1 MSQISKGLLRSFII
15 RCSDVGLDCG
25 HVIFGDSEYRV
36 MQNAIIHLYEYH
48 AIIPEEMTTCMKLKI
63 RENIHSYRD
72 SMRAQILDES
82 SDVPEKIRNLYSGS
96 SFPSLYI

>member
-1 MSQISKGLLRSFII
+1 MSQISKGLLRSLII

-25 HVIFGDSEYRV
+25 HVIFGDSECRII
-36 MQNAIIHLYEYH
+36 QNAIIHMHEYH
-48 AIIPEEMTTCMKLKI
+48 AIIPEEMTTCMKMKI

-82 SDVPEKIRNLYSGS
+82 SDVPEKIL
-96 SFPSLYI
+96 PVI

>member
-1 MSQISKGLLRSFII
+1 MSQISEDLLKSFII

-36 MQNAIIHLYEYH
+36 MHNAIIHMYDYH

-72 SMRAQILDES
+72 SVCAHILNEF
-82 SDVPEKIRNLYSGS
+82 SDISEKLLPIV
-96 SFPSLYI
+96 

>member
-1 MSQISKGLLRSFII
+1 MTQQSEGLFRYCIV

-25 HVIFGDSEYRV
+25 HVIFGNNEYAV
-36 MQNAIIHLYEYH
+36 MHNALLHMQEYH

-72 SMRAQILDES
+72 PARTQILYELS
-82 SDVPEKIRNLYSGS
+82 NVSEITLPVI
-96 SFPSLYI
+96 